1 MFTGIIQAIGEVA
14 ALEPRGEDLRLR
26 VRTGKLDLDG
36 VRIGDSIATSGVC
49 LTVVELPGD
58 GYWADV
64 SGATLA
70 VTGIGKLRVGDRV
83 NLEKALTPSTPL
95 GGHLVSG
102 HVDGIGE
109 VVSRRD
115 DGRSVRFRMRAP
127 DKLARYIAAKGS
139 VCVDGI
145 SLTVNAVEGAAF
157 ELNIVPHTLVETT
170 MGEFQAGRTFNLE
183 VDIIARYLE
192 RLLLGEAAADSGATG
207 VTAELLQRCGFIHG
221 AE

>member
-1 MFTGIIQAIGEVA
+1 
-14 ALEPRGEDLRLR
+14 
-26 VRTGKLDLDG
+26 
-36 VRIGDSIATSGVC
+36 
-49 LTVVELPGD
+49 VVELPGD

-64 SGATLA
+64 SGETLA
-70 VTGIGKLRVGDRV
+70 VTGIGKLKVGDRV

-127 DKLARYIAAKGS
+127 GKLARYIAAKGS

-157 ELNIVPHTLVETT
+157 ELNIVPHTLAETT
-170 MGEFQAGRTFNLE
+170 MGDFQAGRTFNLE

-192 RLLLGEAAADSGATG
+192 RLLQGDAAGDSGATG

>member
-64 SGATLA
+64 SGETLA
-70 VTGIGKLRVGDRV
+70 VTGIGKLKVGDRV
-83 NLEKALTPSTPL
+83 NLEKALTLSTPL

-157 ELNIVPHTLVETT
+157 ELNIVPHTLAETT

>member
-64 SGATLA
+64 SGETLA
-70 VTGIGKLRVGDRV
+70 VTGIGKLKVGDRV

-127 DKLARYIAAKGS
+127 GKLARYIAAKGS

-145 SLTVNAVEGAAF
+145 SLTVNAVDGAAF
-157 ELNIVPHTLVETT
+157 ELNIVPHTLAETT
-170 MGEFQAGRTFNLE
+170 MGEFQAGSTFNLE

-192 RLLLGEAAADSGATG
+192 RLLLGDAAADSGATG